1 MKAFK
6 FALFLILFSS
16 FCYSQTPN
24 DCVNAITICGN
35 GTFTSNATGIGSI
48 QEVAGCSGFEHNSI
62 WIKINIINGGTLGF
76 NLTPINTDLS
86 VDYDFWVYGANKP
99 CNNLGSPI
107 RCCTTNPLLANLSSN
122 VTGMIGTTVTTTS
135 GPGANGNGFVRW
147 LTVSPGEFY
156 YIAIDRPEGDGGFQ
170 LEWTGTAMTSGGAF
184 PSSPTANSLG
194 EVRSCSITPNVG
206 IFDFNNVKSQ
216 INPDVINNT
225 FSFYTTQSNAIDGI
239 SPLPTIYGNTSNP
252 QTIYARVKNNVTG
265 CFSITS
271 FQLKVYEVPTASVS
285 TTTPIICGNQNGVIT
300 VNGTPNA
307 IIEYNINN
315 GATQT
320 VSLDNSG
327 VFQLSSPILQTTIF
341 NLTKVKIVDTS
352 NVTLCTQNLTNFVII
367 TVTPDNTVTA
377 ANLSPSICI
386 QTVLPTVTHT
396 TTGATGIGT
405 PTGLPTGVIATWL
418 SNTITI
424 AGTPTDTGIFNYSIP
439 LTGGCGSV
447 NATGTITINE
457 PIAVTAA
464 STNPSTCINTVMST
478 ITHTTTGVTELGT
491 ASGLP
496 TGVSASWAGNTITI
510 SGTPTDSGIFN
521 YTIPLTGSCGSINA
535 VGTITVTLGNT
546 VSAGSVSPILC
557 VNLLLPSITHTTT
570 GASGIGAAT
579 NLPLGVT
586 AVWASNTIIISGS
599 PTNSGVFNYSIPLTG
614 GCGGV
619 ATGMITVTPDNT
631 VTAATLSPSICVQT
645 VLPTLSHTTTGATG
659 IGTPSGLPTGVSAVW
674 LSNILTISGTPTEP
688 GIFNYSIPLSG
699 GCGSV
704 NATGTITVNA
714 NNTVTAA
721 AATPSICINTLMPSI
736 THSTTGATGI
746 GVATGLPTGVNALW
760 AGNTI
765 TIIGTPT
772 ASGIFN
778 YTIPLTGGCET
789 INAIGTITVLP
800 NKMVSSASISPVLC
814 VNTVMPDITHTTTEV
829 TGIGTAIGLP
839 TGVNAS
845 WTANT
850 ITISGTPSTMGVYNY
865 IIPLIGSC
873 GSVNAI
879 GTITVNPTP
888 TNISISGSAST
899 CAGFP
904 VNLTL
909 TATPGTQISWSG
921 SPNPILIHSSGSNV
935 IPVSPSVTTTYEIFS
950 ANLNGC
956 SIPVVGQSALVTVA
970 STPQF
975 VTQIPDIEICN
986 GGIMS
991 IASQL
996 TSTVPNT
1003 NFIWSATG
1011 INVNLAANSGSQTN
1025 IDQIVNLINTS
1036 QNGSISLVITPRIGN
1051 CDGVSQQ
1058 INIIVKAIPVLT
1070 SAIANKNILCNNEM
1084 VTITLNSNLSA
1095 TIYNWQ
1101 VNTAN
1106 GVQIVGGTT
1115 NGTSTTGI
1123 LHLQLL
1129 LTDPLVAGTLS
1140 FNFTP
1145 INGTC
1150 SGTTFVNAVTLAVNP
1165 IPGVP
1170 VGTIIDRCSGTPA
1183 NLSIST
1189 SPAIANTTLIWT
1201 VVEFQNVTG
1210 FANGSAL
1217 SPYVIN
1223 DVLVN
1228 NSEVQGYVKYRV
1240 TSQLG
1245 NCNGGTEEFIVRVNP
1260 LPKIYMNDGYVC
1272 VNQSTGVTYQGYV
1285 LDAGIYNSNL
1295 SYEWFKLNET
1305 TNIFESLA
1313 ITAGSTYGITQ
1324 PGAYQVVVTNT
1335 LTNCSQSDSVT
1346 VIPVFPATG
1355 VSTVVTDAFA
1365 ENATITVSLNA
1376 TGTGNL
1382 MYSLDGGP
1390 WQTSPVF
1397 EGVDSGSHEIK
1408 IIDSEGCT
1416 DLTTEVFVI
1425 DYPKYFTP
1433 NGDGYHDTWFIE
1445 GIDQWEATLSIYD
1458 RFGKLISQFTP
1469 GSDNQGWDG
1478 TYLGLVLPS
1487 TDYWFTIKY
1496 KENDQQKLFRAH
1508 FALKR

>member
-1 MKAFK
+1 
-6 FALFLILFSS
+6 
-16 FCYSQTPN
+16 
-24 DCVNAITICGN
+24 
-35 GTFTSNATGIGSI
+35 
-48 QEVAGCSGFEHNSI
+48 
-62 WIKINIINGGTLGF
+62 
-76 NLTPINTDLS
+76 
-86 VDYDFWVYGANKP
+86 
-99 CNNLGSPI
+99 
-107 RCCTTNPLLANLSSN
+107 
-122 VTGMIGTTVTTTS
+122 
-135 GPGANGNGFVRW
+135 
-147 LTVSPGEFY
+147 
-156 YIAIDRPEGDGGFQ
+156 
-170 LEWTGTAMTSGGAF
+170 
-184 PSSPTANSLG
+184 
-194 EVRSCSITPNVG
+194 
-206 IFDFNNVKSQ
+206 
-216 INPDVINNT
+216 
-225 FSFYTTQSNAIDGI
+225 
-239 SPLPTIYGNTSNP
+239 
-252 QTIYARVKNNVTG
+252 
-265 CFSITS
+265 
-271 FQLKVYEVPTASVS
+271 
-285 TTTPIICGNQNGVIT
+285 
-300 VNGTPNA
+300 
-307 IIEYNINN
+307 
-315 GATQT
+315 
-320 VSLDNSG
+320 
-327 VFQLSSPILQTTIF
+327 
-341 NLTKVKIVDTS
+341 
-352 NVTLCTQNLTNFVII
+352 
-367 TVTPDNTVTA
+367 
-377 ANLSPSICI
+377 
-386 QTVLPTVTHT
+386 
-396 TTGATGIGT
+396 
-405 PTGLPTGVIATWL
+405 
-418 SNTITI
+418 
-424 AGTPTDTGIFNYSIP
+424 
-439 LTGGCGSV
+439 
-447 NATGTITINE
+447 
-457 PIAVTAA
+457 
-464 STNPSTCINTVMST
+464 
-478 ITHTTTGVTELGT
+478 
-491 ASGLP
+491 
-496 TGVSASWAGNTITI
+496 
-510 SGTPTDSGIFN
+510 
-521 YTIPLTGSCGSINA
+521 
-535 VGTITVTLGNT
+535 
-546 VSAGSVSPILC
+546 
-557 VNLLLPSITHTTT
+557 
-570 GASGIGAAT
+570 
-579 NLPLGVT
+579 
-586 AVWASNTIIISGS
+586 
-599 PTNSGVFNYSIPLTG
+599 
-614 GCGGV
+614 
-619 ATGMITVTPDNT
+619 
-631 VTAATLSPSICVQT
+631 
-645 VLPTLSHTTTGATG
+645 
-659 IGTPSGLPTGVSAVW
+659 
-674 LSNILTISGTPTEP
+674 
-688 GIFNYSIPLSG
+688 
-699 GCGSV
+699 V

-721 AATPSICINTLMPSI
+721 SATPSICINTLMPSI

-746 GVATGLPTGVNALW
+746 GVAIGLPSGVNALW

-765 TIIGTPT
+765 TISGTPT

-800 NKMVSSASISPVLC
+800 NKTVSSASISPVLC

-839 TGVNAS
+839 TGVTAS

-879 GTITVNPTP
+879 GTISVNPTP

-956 SIPVVGQSALVTVA
+956 SIPVVGQSAFVTVA

-975 VTQIPDIEICN
+975 VTQILDIEICN

-1011 INVNLAANSGSQTN
+1011 INVNIAANSGNQTN

-1106 GVQIVGGTT
+1106 GVQIVGGIT

-1183 NLSIST
+1183 NLFIST

-1335 LTNCSQSDSVT
+1335 LTNCTQSDSVT

-1390 WQTSPVF
+1390 WQTSPIF